1 MPSARALRRGTV
13 EAMAA
18 GRRFLL
24 AGLAVAAAEA
34 VLGLVGLRSGLA
46 PYLFAC
52 SAATVVVAIGTFRLL
67 ARPPRRDDD
76 EDGGSPRGPEGP
88 DDDPPPWWP
97 EFEDAFR
104 AHVRMRERPR
114 PPVH

>member
-1 MPSARALRRGTV
+1 M
-13 EAMAA
+13 
-18 GRRFLL
+18 L
-24 AGLAVAAAEA
+24 AGLAVAAVEA
-34 VLGLVGLRSGLA
+34 VLGVVGLSTGLA

-52 SAATVVVAIGTFRLL
+52 AAATVVLAVAARVLM
-67 ARPPRRDDD
+67 ARPARPDDPD
-76 EDGGSPRGPEGP
+76 EGDDGGGGPPGP

-104 AHVRMRERPR
+104 AHVRMHERPR